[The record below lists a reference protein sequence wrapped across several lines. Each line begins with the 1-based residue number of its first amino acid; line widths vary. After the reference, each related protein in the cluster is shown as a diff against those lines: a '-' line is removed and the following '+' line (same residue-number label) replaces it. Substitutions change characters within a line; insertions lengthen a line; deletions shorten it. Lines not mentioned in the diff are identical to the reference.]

1 MVSRETGFTLQS
13 FLLFIDINSYNA
25 LKKYI
30 SLGRLVMSRK
40 AEKKPLKF
48 HGYFFSNWQYF
59 ENTKHWKDLRAPIIV
74 NQ

>member
-13 FLLFIDINSYNA
+13 FLLFIDINSYDA

-48 HGYFFSNWQYF
+48 HGYFFLIGNILRTQ
-59 ENTKHWKDLRAPIIV
+59 NTGRTSEHPLL
-74 NQ
+74 